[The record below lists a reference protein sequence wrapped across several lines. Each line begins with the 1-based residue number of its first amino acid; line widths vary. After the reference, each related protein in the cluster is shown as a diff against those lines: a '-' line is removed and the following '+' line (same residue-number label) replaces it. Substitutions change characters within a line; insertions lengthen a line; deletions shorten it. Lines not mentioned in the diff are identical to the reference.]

1 MKKLA
6 TIWDLIL
13 IGVMGLFGT
22 GCIFDPPAPEYGVEP
37 MYGVPAAIQEIDE
50 DIQVQTTEPEFS
62 NK

>member
-22 GCIFDPPAPEYGVEP
+22 GCFFDPPAPEYGVEP